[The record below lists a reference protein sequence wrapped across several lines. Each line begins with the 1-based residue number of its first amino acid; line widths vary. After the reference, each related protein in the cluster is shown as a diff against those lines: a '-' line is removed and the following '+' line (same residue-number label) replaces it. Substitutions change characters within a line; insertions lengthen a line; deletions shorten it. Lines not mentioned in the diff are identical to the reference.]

1 MIGPTSFRLSFAAT
15 SCGSVGRLAG
25 WVCYHDGAWWVKRHV
40 CAADRSRLTDTVG
53 AIHPVLLV
61 LDPFVRPDATEPAP
75 WVQAKTRAGC
85 VRYLARAVLKQLEKD
100 PADGQ
105 ACPDWPA
112 HVHKRAKLALKLGG
126 RIFNRRGLV
135 QALTLAS
142 KSYPRRQSK

>member
-1 MIGPTSFRLSFAAT
+1 M
-15 SCGSVGRLAG
+15 VGRLAG

-40 CAADRSRLTDTVG
+40 CA
-53 AIHPVLLV
+53 
-61 LDPFVRPDATEPAP
+61 DATEPAP

-85 VRYLARAVLKQLEKD
+85 VRYLARAVLQQLEKD
-100 PADGQ
+100 PTDGQ

-112 HVHKRAKLALKLGG
+112 HVRKRAKLALKLGG

-135 QALTLAS
+135 PALTLAA